1 VAILTH
7 ITWETKM
14 IDVNEIRQKSVRAML
29 LLRTIGEN
37 DSPYSV
43 EEQLDVINTLLHDI
57 YTIATNEKS
66 D

>member
-1 VAILTH
+1 
-7 ITWETKM
+7 M